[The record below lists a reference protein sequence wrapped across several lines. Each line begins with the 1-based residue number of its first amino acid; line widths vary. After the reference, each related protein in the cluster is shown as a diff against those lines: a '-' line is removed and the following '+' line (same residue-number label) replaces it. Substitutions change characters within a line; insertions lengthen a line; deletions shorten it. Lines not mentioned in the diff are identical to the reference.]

1 MQFTVPVL
9 ANCLKAILGAI
20 YEDTGEE
27 LTVVRERLEARFLE
41 VGLHEAIDKSLPS
54 MSFFADCFDGL
65 LHTAPA
71 LDACGN
77 GKVTRTMNNC

>member
-1 MQFTVPVL
+1 MHLTVPVL
-9 ANCLKAILGAI
+9 ANCMKAILGAI

-27 LTVVRERLEARFLE
+27 LTVVREWLEARFLE
-41 VGLHEAIDKSLPS
+41 VGLDEAIDKSLPS
-54 MSFFADCFDGL
+54 MSFFADCFVGL

-77 GKVTRTMNNC
+77 GKGTCKMNN